1 MQSPRYYWIERI
13 LESKLKIVT
22 SVGLKRN
29 SRLEV
34 ILKVESKVKDSL
46 PELKL
51 TLSRDIRSTV
61 TISSFNTF
69 RSLME
74 NASTSRYRKKKKNIL
89 IRIIFPIIRND
100 LSSFTS
106 IEQLFTTQI
115 RWIGPRFPFPFRRL
129 NCRLSR
135 CFEADV
141 RCHTRVRFN
150 GRLITQLKGD
160 WLGPTTHIHHIS
172 RRDLGVARFSRS
184 RSSPF
189 LRTSRSHLRD
199 ASRAASPF
207 LKLRHPFP
215 SWSSSCW
222 NVGPAGNKIFSLG
235 PRARGIKLRG
245 G

>member
-74 NASTSRYRKKKKNIL
+74 NASTSRYRKKKIPW
-89 IRIIFPIIRND
+89 F
-100 LSSFTS
+100 
-106 IEQLFTTQI
+106 
-115 RWIGPRFPFPFRRL
+115 
-129 NCRLSR
+129 
-135 CFEADV
+135 V
-141 RCHTRVRFN
+141 
-150 GRLITQLKGD
+150 
-160 WLGPTTHIHHIS
+160 
-172 RRDLGVARFSRS
+172 
-184 RSSPF
+184 
-189 LRTSRSHLRD
+189 
-199 ASRAASPF
+199 
-207 LKLRHPFP
+207 
-215 SWSSSCW
+215 
-222 NVGPAGNKIFSLG
+222 
-235 PRARGIKLRG
+235 
-245 G
+245 

>member
-34 ILKVESKVKDSL
+34 ILKVKSKVKDSL

-74 NASTSRYRKKKKNIL
+74 NASTSRYRKKKNIL

-172 RRDLGVARFSRS
+172 SRS
-184 RSSPF
+184 GCSSILSIPF
-189 LRTSRSHLRD
+189 FSISPNVSFTS
-199 ASRAASPF
+199 SRCESSG
-207 LKLRHPFP
+207 FP
-215 SWSSSCW
+215 ISQTSSSISILEFFLLERW
-222 NVGPAGNKIFSLG
+222 TSK
-235 PRARGIKLRG
+235 K
-245 G
+245 